1 MPVHLCILLFIFY
14 VPCVRG
20 QSGTS
25 SAKEGIGEVGV
36 QHQEVSSP
44 VFSADLASGQLQ
56 FLVNVVNFWQCM
68 SCLLSGL
75 QHE

>member
-1 MPVHLCILLFIFY
+1 M
-14 VPCVRG
+14 RG

-25 SAKEGIGEVGV
+25 SAKEGIGEVGA
-36 QHQEVSSP
+36 HQEVSSP